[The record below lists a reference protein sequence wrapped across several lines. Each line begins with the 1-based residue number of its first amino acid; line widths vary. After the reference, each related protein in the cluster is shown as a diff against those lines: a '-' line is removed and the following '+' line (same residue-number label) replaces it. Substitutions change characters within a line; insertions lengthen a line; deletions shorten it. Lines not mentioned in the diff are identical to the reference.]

1 VRVQFTQSG
10 GFVGAIRECTLDTSS
25 MQADEA
31 TTLETLVKNANLFST
46 PGEQRS
52 LTGRDLED
60 YQISID
66 DGHGDVTVVRD
77 QSTLTAE
84 AKALVA
90 YLKKCAKP
98 ARLK

>member
-10 GFVGAIRECTLDTSS
+10 GIVGAIRQCTLDTSS
-25 MQADEA
+25 MDAGEA
-31 TTLETLVKNANLFST
+31 SKLEALVKNADLFSM
-46 PGEQRS
+46 PGQQRS

-60 YQISID
+60 YEISID
-66 DGHGDVTVVRD
+66 EGHGGVTVVRD
-77 QSTLTAE
+77 QSTLKSE

-98 ARLK
+98 ASLK

>member
-10 GFVGAIRECTLDTSS
+10 GFAGTVRQCTLDTSS
-25 MQADEA
+25 MDSDEA
-31 TTLETLVKNANLFST
+31 RALEALVKKADFST

-52 LTGRDLED
+52 PAGRDLEE
-60 YQISID
+60 YEITID
-66 DGHGDVTVVRD
+66 DGHGGVTVVRD
-77 QSTLTAE
+77 QSTLTSE
-84 AKALVA
+84 AKALVG

>member
-10 GFVGAIRECTLDTSS
+10 GFVGAVRECTLDTSL
-25 MQADEA
+25 MDADEA
-31 TTLETLVKNANLFST
+31 VTLETLVKNADLFSA

-66 DGHGDVTVVRD
+66 DGHGRVTVVRD
-77 QSTLTAE
+77 QSTLTSE
-84 AKALVA
+84 TKPLVA
-90 YLKKCAKP
+90 YLKKVSKP